1 MHGVG
6 HGIRAGRKL
15 ARISPVE
22 RVASVFAESRGH
34 LIAFTTVEAFFSGR
48 RGGKAFKLLL

>member
-1 MHGVG
+1 MHSVG